1 MIKGFEFYFPTK
13 IRFGEG
19 VLDELADIIKG
30 FGKSNPFIV
39 TDPGVRAAGL
49 VDMVTDRLKEGG
61 ITQFVIFDD
70 VLPNPRCEGV
80 NAGGDAAKAAGCDM
94 LIAIGGGS
102 PIDTAKG
109 VGVLMTNEGVI
120 EDFEGFWKV
129 KNELPPFITIPTTVG
144 TGSEVTEWAVITDL
158 KRSFKMSVA
167 DYKLYPDYALCDP
180 VMVKN
185 LPGRIVASTGMDAL
199 SHCIESYVCN
209 VSTPTSDAIA
219 LAGMEIIG
227 KNITAAV
234 YANDYE
240 AKAQMQLGAMFGGL
254 ALSQAD
260 IAGVHCMGEAL
271 GGLFDT
277 PHGIANASVLPYVMA
292 FEVVGTPEKYARI
305 AEVLGGDIRGMSLM
319 DAAYE
324 AAGIVKRLNDT
335 LQIPTLEEIGV
346 KPEDFQ
352 GLAEKSA
359 ANASNPSNVRNISVE
374 EYYMLFEK
382 AYKGEL

>member
-1 MIKGFEFYFPTK
+1 
-13 IRFGEG
+13 
-19 VLDELADIIKG
+19 
-30 FGKSNPFIV
+30 
-39 TDPGVRAAGL
+39 
-49 VDMVTDRLKEGG
+49 
-61 ITQFVIFDD
+61 
-70 VLPNPRCEGV
+70 
-80 NAGGDAAKAAGCDM
+80 
-94 LIAIGGGS
+94 
-102 PIDTAKG
+102 
-109 VGVLMTNEGVI
+109 
-120 EDFEGFWKV
+120 
-129 KNELPPFITIPTTVG
+129 
-144 TGSEVTEWAVITDL
+144 
-158 KRSFKMSVA
+158 
-167 DYKLYPDYALCDP
+167 
-180 VMVKN
+180 
-185 LPGRIVASTGMDAL
+185 
-199 SHCIESYVCN
+199 
-209 VSTPTSDAIA
+209 
-219 LAGMEIIG
+219 MEIIG

-305 AEVLGGDIRGMSLM
+305 AEVLGGDRRSKRIM

-324 AAGIVKRLNDT
+324 AAGIIKRLNDT